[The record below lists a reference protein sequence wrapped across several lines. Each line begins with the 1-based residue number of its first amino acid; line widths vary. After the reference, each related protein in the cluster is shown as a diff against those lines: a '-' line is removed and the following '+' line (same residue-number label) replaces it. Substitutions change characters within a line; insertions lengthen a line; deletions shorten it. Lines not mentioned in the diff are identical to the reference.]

1 MLDEC
6 LQAAANTC
14 DLPADVLLTSL
25 AVACIN
31 RCPQGLCCL
40 LVSASQVAD
49 HSLLVLVAWA
59 LGPAGNQAAGNCCHS
74 LLQHQTPR
82 HWRLLQFQQQIGS
95 SPLSQQAGFL
105 QRCPCR
111 PYLQQRTHSAVCYLQ
126 RAGADFW
133 RRHVSVPAGQRRQ
146 SRAARCVGCTRQS
159 GERASHTLQC
169 ADGLS

>member
-126 RAGADFW
+126 RAGADFGAGTFQFQQGSGG
-133 RRHVSVPAGQRRQ
+133 RAGPQDVLAAPGRVVSVRL
-146 SRAARCVGCTRQS
+146 
-159 GERASHTLQC
+159 TLC
-169 ADGLS
+169 NVLMV